1 MSPIAAKLR
10 TIICDPGRIRPDEPL
25 NTYTTFRIGGPA
37 DWLIEVTSDEELA
50 GLLQLAQAERL
61 PVHVLGNGSNLLVS
75 DSGVRGF
82 VIILA
87 GEFNRYELTAHTL
100 RAGGGYNLPKLANKI
115 AKLGL
120 GGLEFACAI
129 PGTVGAGLVIN
140 AGAHGGELKDV
151 VTETTVVWLDGR
163 KEVLPADRIGL
174 RYRSSDLQGAGAIV
188 TEVVMELRPAVQ
200 EELMAHMKAHL
211 ERRRQ
216 TQPLNLPNAGSV
228 FMNPPGDYAG
238 RLIEQAGL
246 KGLTV
251 GGAQVSEKHANFVVN
266 LGNATAK
273 DVLLLMDRVRAEVD
287 ARFGVRLQPE
297 VKIWGDNPYFLF

>member
-10 TIICDPGRIRPDEPL
+10 TIISDPGRIRPDEPL
-25 NTYTTFRIGGPA
+25 KSYTTFRIGGPA
-37 DWLIEVTSDEELA
+37 DWLVEVTSGEELA
-50 GLLQLAQAERL
+50 GLLQLAKAEAL
-61 PVHVLGNGSNLLVS
+61 PVYVMGNGSNLLVS

-82 VIILA
+82 VITLA
-87 GEFNRYELTAHTL
+87 GEFNRYELTGQTL
-100 RAGGGYNLPKLANKI
+100 RAGGGYNLPKLANRI

-140 AGAHGGELKDV
+140 AGAHGGELRDV

-163 KEVLPADRIGL
+163 KEVLPVERIGL

-188 TEVVMELRPAVQ
+188 TEVAMELRPAVQ
-200 EELMAHMKAHL
+200 EDLLAHMKAHL
-211 ERRRQ
+211 ERRRL

-238 RLIEQAGL
+238 RLIEEAGL

-273 DVLLLMDRVRAEVD
+273 DVLLLMNRVRAEVD

-297 VKIWGDNPYFLF
+297 VKIWGDNPYFE

>member
-1 MSPIAAKLR
+1 MSPIATQLR

-25 NTYTTFRIGGPA
+25 KSYTTFRIGGPA
-37 DWLIEVTSDEELA
+37 DWLIEVTSGEELS
-50 GLLQLAQAERL
+50 GLLRLAQAESL

-75 DSGVRGF
+75 DSGVRGL
-82 VIILA
+82 VVILA
-87 GEFNRYELTAHTL
+87 GEFNRYELTGQHL
-100 RAGGGYNLPKLANKI
+100 RVGGGYNLPKLANQI

-129 PGTVGAGLVIN
+129 PGTMGAGLVIN

-151 VTETTVVWLDGR
+151 VTEATIVWPDGR
-163 KEVLPADRIGL
+163 TELLSAERLGL

-188 TEVVMELRPAVQ
+188 TEVVMALRPAVQ
-200 EELMAHMKAHL
+200 AELLAHMKEHL
-211 ERRRQ
+211 ERRRL

-251 GGAQVSEKHANFVVN
+251 GGAQISEKHANFVVN

-273 DVLLLMDRVRAEVD
+273 DVLLLMDRVRSEVD

-297 VKIWGDNPYFLF
+297 VKIWGENPYFIF

>member
-10 TIICDPGRIRPDEPL
+10 TIISDPGRIRPDEPL
-25 NTYTTFRIGGPA
+25 HSYTTFRIGGPA
-37 DWLIEVTSDEELA
+37 DWLVEVTSGEELA
-50 GLLQLAQAERL
+50 GLLQLAKEESL

-75 DSGVRGF
+75 DTGVRGF
-82 VIILA
+82 VILLA
-87 GEFNRYELTAHTL
+87 GEFNRYELTGQTL
-100 RAGGGYNLPKLANKI
+100 RAGGGYNLPKLANRI

-163 KEVLPADRIGL
+163 KEVLPVDRIGL

-188 TEVVMELRPAVQ
+188 TEVVMQLRTAVQ

-228 FMNPPGDYAG
+228 FMNPPGDFAG

-297 VKIWGDNPYFLF
+297 VKIWGDNPYFIF

>member
-10 TIICDPGRIRPDEPL
+10 TIISDPGRIRPDEPL
-25 NTYTTFRIGGPA
+25 KSYTTFRIGGPA
-37 DWLIEVTSDEELA
+37 DWLVEVTSGEELA
-50 GLLQLAQAERL
+50 GLLQLAQAESL

-82 VIILA
+82 VIMLA
-87 GEFNRYELTAHTL
+87 GEFNRYELTGHSL

-163 KEVLPADRIGL
+163 KEVLSAERIGL
-174 RYRSSDLQGAGAIV
+174 RYRSSDLQGSGAIV
-188 TEVVMELRPAVQ
+188 TEVAMELRPAVQ
-200 EELMAHMKAHL
+200 EDLLTHMKAHL

-297 VKIWGDNPYFLF
+297 VKIWGENPYFLF

>member
-10 TIICDPGRIRPDEPL
+10 TIISDPGRIRPDEPL
-25 NTYTTFRIGGPA
+25 HSYTTFRIGGPA
-37 DWLIEVTSDEELA
+37 DWLVEVTSGEELA
-50 GLLQLAQAERL
+50 GLLQLAKEESL

-75 DSGVRGF
+75 DTGVRGF

-87 GEFNRYELTAHTL
+87 GEFNRYELTGQTL
-100 RAGGGYNLPKLANKI
+100 RAGGGYNLPKLANRI

-151 VTETTVVWLDGR
+151 VSETTVVWLDGR
-163 KEVLPADRIGL
+163 KEVLPVDRIGL

-188 TEVVMELRPAVQ
+188 TEVVMQLRTAVQ

-228 FMNPPGDYAG
+228 FMNPPGDFAG

-297 VKIWGDNPYFLF
+297 VKIWGDNPYFIF